1 MLNKINIKEEKI
13 DSIRLLTES
22 QIQDINHVINELKKL
37 LPQKEVPKK
46 IISYETFILLN
57 SQIASLSA
65 LRDNV
70 IERIIRAAKRGDDI

>member
-37 LPQKEVPKK
+37 LPQNEIPKK